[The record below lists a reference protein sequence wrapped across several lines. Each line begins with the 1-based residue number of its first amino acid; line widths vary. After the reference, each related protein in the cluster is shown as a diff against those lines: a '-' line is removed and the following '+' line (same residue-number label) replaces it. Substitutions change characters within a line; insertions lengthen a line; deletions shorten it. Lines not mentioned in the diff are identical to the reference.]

1 MAKEYTLEEVSEHK
15 GKSSCW
21 FVVHGK
27 VYDVTKF
34 LEEHP
39 GGDEVLLEA
48 AGKFL
53 FFLGEYYFVHQP
65 SCSGRDASD
74 DFDDIGHSEDAIR
87 MLADYEIGVLKG
99 APTEKVSVLLTWFP
113 F

>member
-1 MAKEYTLEEVSEHK
+1 MTSLSFVSFVGVRGRKREMAKEYTLEEVSSHK

-48 AGKFL
+48 AGAFIISKIIFL
-53 FFLGEYYFVHQP
+53 STDLFRTRCF
-65 SCSGRDASD
+65 R
-74 DFDDIGHSEDAIR
+74 
-87 MLADYEIGVLKG
+87 
-99 APTEKVSVLLTWFP
+99 
-113 F
+113 